1 MDKNTG
7 SAPMPSGMHDLDGEE
22 ISTTVTENKQQLQPE
37 WKEHFE
43 QNMLDGDK
51 VDDCGATML
60 SAESV
65 WDYLQ
70 EALSQ
75 DKQQFIKALEGLR
88 RPLDQEIEGTGGK
101 DFLTRGFNNA
111 IDQAIKLAMPFLP
124 RDMFNKE

>member
-88 RPLDQEIEGTGGK
+88 KELIIEDDGFMDDTDILFNAGFIEGYGK
-101 DFLTRGFNNA
+101 ALDDVL
-111 IDQAIKLAMPFLP
+111 KLS
-124 RDMFNKE
+124 K